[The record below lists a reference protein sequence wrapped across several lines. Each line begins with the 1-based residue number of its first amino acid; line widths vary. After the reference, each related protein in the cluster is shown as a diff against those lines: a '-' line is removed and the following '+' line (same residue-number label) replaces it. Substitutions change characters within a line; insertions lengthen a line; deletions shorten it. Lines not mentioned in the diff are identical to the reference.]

1 MSLIAGDIRMSIKLR
16 LLLLIGTSV
25 LTVLIISLVN
35 YVGNTRTETAMID
48 SEVSMTA
55 LSNHLE
61 ADMMHDALRAD
72 VLSAMLVG
80 LGKSNS
86 TREEVQKSL
95 DEHAA
100 HFRAVLNDNLKLPI
114 TEAIKAELNRIKP
127 SLDTYIA
134 SGERI
139 VGLALVNPERAQQEL
154 GTFTSAFT
162 QLEEQMSSLSDLI
175 EENFKASGEGARQAI
190 RSANIALVVVLVASI
205 LLLLVQGRWVTRSI
219 MIPLAS
225 ASRIA
230 DSIAHG
236 NLSEPIAEPRGRDE
250 ASMLIRSLAVMQRDL
265 RGMIEVVR
273 SNAHGVSGMSRQLSS
288 GCHEVAD
295 SSRQQSS
302 AAGTMSAATSEMT
315 ASIEEITRHAGHALE
330 MANQAETLAKN
341 GGRVIHQVVSDMD
354 SIARSAQLSAQV
366 IRTLD
371 KDSEGIFN
379 IIQVIKGIADQ
390 TNLLALNAAIEAARA
405 GEQGR
410 GFAVVADEVRNL
422 AGRTSTST
430 QEITAM
436 VARIQQSTREAV
448 TSMEAGVAQVDK
460 GMAVTAEVQRSI
472 SEILEA
478 TLSTTQLVNDI
489 TRTIGE
495 QSLAS
500 NEIAHQVEM
509 IASMSEGNSRVIGQT
524 ASTTDELSAMAGQLS
539 QSVDRFRL

>member
-1 MSLIAGDIRMSIKLR
+1 MSIKLR
-16 LLLLIGTSV
+16 LLLLIGTSM
-25 LTVLIISLVN
+25 LTALIISLVN
-35 YVGNTRTETAMID
+35 YVGNTRTEKAMID

-139 VGLALVNPERAQQEL
+139 VGLALDNPERAQQEL

-236 NLSEPIAEPRGRDE
+236 NLSEPINEPRGRDE
-250 ASMLIRSLAVMQRDL
+250 ASMLIRSLGVMQRDL

>member
-1 MSLIAGDIRMSIKLR
+1 MSIKLR

-35 YVGNTRTETAMID
+35 YAGNTRTEAAMID

-154 GTFTSAFT
+154 DTFTSAFT

-448 TSMEAGVAQVDK
+448 TSIE
-460 GMAVTAEVQRSI
+460 
-472 SEILEA
+472 
-478 TLSTTQLVNDI
+478 
-489 TRTIGE
+489 
-495 QSLAS
+495 
-500 NEIAHQVEM
+500 
-509 IASMSEGNSRVIGQT
+509 
-524 ASTTDELSAMAGQLS
+524 
-539 QSVDRFRL
+539 

>member
-1 MSLIAGDIRMSIKLR
+1 MIAGDIRMSIKLR

-25 LTVLIISLVN
+25 LTALIISLVN

-100 HFRAVLNDNLKLPI
+100 HFRAVLSDNLKLPI

-139 VGLALVNPERAQQEL
+139 VGLALDNPERAQQEL

-175 EENFKASGEGARQAI
+175 EGNFKASGEGARQAI

-236 NLSEPIAEPRGRDE
+236 NLSEPINEPRGRDE

>member
-25 LTVLIISLVN
+25 LTALIISLVN

-100 HFRAVLNDNLKLPI
+100 HFRAVLSDNLKLPI

-139 VGLALVNPERAQQEL
+139 VGLALDNPERAQQEL

-175 EENFKASGEGARQAI
+175 EGNFKASGEGARQAI

-236 NLSEPIAEPRGRDE
+236 NLSEPINEPRGRDE

>member
-35 YVGNTRTETAMID
+35 YAGNTRTEAAMID

-154 GTFTSAFT
+154 DTFTSAFT

-448 TSMEAGVAQVDK
+448 TSIEAGVAQVDK

>member
-25 LTVLIISLVN
+25 LTALIISLVN

-139 VGLALVNPERAQQEL
+139 VGLALDNPERAQQEL

-175 EENFKASGEGARQAI
+175 KGNFKASGEGARQAI

-236 NLSEPIAEPRGRDE
+236 NLSEPINEPRGRDE

-288 GCHEVAD
+288 GCHEVAE

-354 SIARSAQLSAQV
+354 GIARSAQLSAQV